1 MSLINNSRNTP
12 KREQKVANR
21 NNKGQIRE
29 GNQLG
34 TKVGENVLYYRKFY
48 PESKIGL
55 VRNTPG

>member
-1 MSLINNSRNTP
+1 MRALGLRIVRERKESEQVSLINNSRNTP

-34 TKVGENVLYYRKFY
+34 TKGGGECTL
-48 PESKIGL
+48 L
-55 VRNTPG
+55 